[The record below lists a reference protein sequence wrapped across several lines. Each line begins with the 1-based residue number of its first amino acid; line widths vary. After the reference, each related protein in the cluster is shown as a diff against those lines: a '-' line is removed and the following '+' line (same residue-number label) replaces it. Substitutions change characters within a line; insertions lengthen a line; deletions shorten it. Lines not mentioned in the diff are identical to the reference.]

1 MQTTLDLVTVL
12 INLWFKLIFVDKYS
26 TKNIL
31 YGSIII
37 LYSSEGIKS
46 EEIEELDVRTYP
58 IKTQYIKKRLER
70 HSSSKSILSQKV
82 TPNFYFIWQ
91 LMTFYFN
98 RVNIRHPYFFN
109 KNNGV
114 IQAC

>member
-12 INLWFKLIFVDKYS
+12 INPWFKLIFVDKYS

-31 YGSIII
+31 YGSIIT
-37 LYSSEGIKS
+37 LYSLEGINS

-58 IKTQYIKKRLER
+58 IKTQSIKNRLER
-70 HSSSKSILSQKV
+70 NSSPKSILSQKI
-82 TPNFYFIWQ
+82 TPNCNFIWQ
-91 LMTFYFN
+91 LMTFYFI
-98 RVNIRHPYFFN
+98 RVNIRYPYFFN
-109 KNNGV
+109 KNNGL